1 MSKLDKLIED
11 FKSEENQNTPPAEPT
26 PQEPTPAP
34 AEEPK
39 PEEPKPEDK
48 PAEPNPVEPSP
59 AEEPKPEEPKPED
72 KPQFQSRQEHAFKRQ
87 LAKQREK
94 YEADLKE
101 RDGKIAELT
110 RQMAEI
116 NKKVNPEVV
125 KTRDAFQTDDDY
137 IRYLADLQVKRIMEE
152 RDAESAKKAEEEA
165 ANRKKQ
171 EEEAEELRQRQ
182 QEWNA
187 NVDATF
193 GEDKQR
199 KEAFLKRVD
208 FCVKRGLGEI
218 LDAVPVAAD
227 FLMNQ
232 PNGVLVFE
240 KLLSDKSAFER
251 VFNAKTNP
259 MEIYAELRDIRKE
272 ILSASPAPAP
282 TPAPAKPVPHIGR
295 PGKQAGE
302 NTAPDIFSDPR
313 AMKEFLRTH

>member
-11 FKSEENQNTPPAEPT
+11 YKNEETQPDTTPQEPTPTSQEPAPQEPTPQEPT
-26 PQEPTPAP
+26 PQEPTPASQ
-34 AEEPK
+34 EPT
-39 PEEPKPEDK
+39 PQEPTPQEQKPEDK
-48 PAEPNPVEPSP
+48 N
-59 AEEPKPEEPKPED
+59 
-72 KPQFQSRQEHAFKRQ
+72 QFQSRQEHAFKRQ

-94 YEADLKE
+94 YDADLKE

-110 RQMAEI
+110 RQISEL
-116 NKKVNPEVV
+116 NKKMNPDVV
-125 KTRDAFQTDDDY
+125 KTREAFETDDDY

-171 EEEAEELRQRQ
+171 EEEAEEIRQRQ

-259 MEIYAELRDIRKE
+259 MEIYAELRDMRKE

-282 TPAPAKPVPHIGR
+282 TPAPAAKPVPHIGR

-313 AMKEFLRTH
+313 AMKEFLRSH